1 MTAPVRRIVTGHDAA
16 GNAIIQQ
23 DGPPPRVQRIGG
35 EIGPLFYEVWN
46 TQATP
51 APIDRASGE
60 PPESGIVLAP
70 PKHGTRI
77 RVLDI
82 PPDDPSFAQM
92 TPEQARAHF
101 AEIGAADASSHTGE
115 GSRHAHMHRTETI
128 DYGIVVEGELVLIV
142 DEGETVVRA
151 GDIVIQR
158 GTNHGW
164 ANRSGKNCRIVFV
177 LIDGEFTDGLGEPA
191 A

>member
-1 MTAPVRRIVTGHDAA
+1 MAAPFRRIVTGHDIA
-16 GNAIIQQ
+16 GNAIIQE
-23 DGPPPRVQRIGG
+23 DCPPPRIQRIGG
-35 EIGPLFYEVWN
+35 EIGPMFYEVWN

-70 PKHGTRI
+70 PKNGTRI

-101 AEIGAADASSHTGE
+101 AEIGAADASSHTGK

-177 LIDGEFTDGLGEPA
+177 LIDGKFVDGLGA
-191 A
+191 SA